1 MAKTNIAAKQAPKF
15 TYEGAPA
22 SQINAK
28 QQLRRLV
35 MAHMLWEDQF
45 YVDGQSSALMVAA
58 GVKAVKAEDVAA
70 IAIEAREKMKLRH
83 IPLWLVRCMAALPSH
98 RHVVADTLARIIQ
111 RPDELSEYVSLYWKG
126 KRQPLSAQS
135 KKGLARAFTK
145 FNEYQL
151 AKYNQDGAVKLRDV
165 LFLSHAKPLN
175 DEQAAVW
182 KRLVDGTLTTPDTWE
197 VALSAGADKGE
208 TFTRLVTEK
217 KLGGMALL
225 RNLRN
230 MMQSGVTKEFA
241 ADALAKANFS
251 RVLPFRFI
259 AAAKHVP
266 QWEDVIEPAMLN
278 AAGALAK
285 LPGKT
290 AIVVDN
296 SGSMYGTKVSA
307 KSEMDRSDAACAL
320 AILAREICEDVV
332 VVGFGSTAS
341 VIPARRGFALRDA
354 IQRGP
359 GGGTY
364 TQSALSLAAREGY
377 DRLIL
382 ITDEQSHQAISG
394 IPNTRKYVINVA
406 AYRNGIGY
414 GEFTHIDGWS
424 EAVLDY
430 IRQAEESE

>member
-1 MAKTNIAAKQAPKF
+1 MRTNTKTKHEPTL
-15 TYEGAPA
+15 TYEGARA
-22 SQINAK
+22 AQITAK
-28 QQLRRLV
+28 QQLQRLV

-45 YVDGQSSALMVAA
+45 YIDGKSAALMLAA

-70 IAIEAREKMKLRH
+70 MAVEAREKMKLRH
-83 IPLWLVRCMAALPSH
+83 VPLWLVRCMAALPSH
-98 RHVVADTLARIIQ
+98 RHVVADTLAQIIQ
-111 RPDELSEYVSLYWKG
+111 RPDELAEYVSLYWQG
-126 KRQPLSAQS
+126 KKQPLSAQS

-145 FNEYQL
+145 FDEYTL
-151 AKYNQDGAVKLRDV
+151 AKYNKDGAVKLRDV
-165 LFLSHAKPLN
+165 LFLSHAKPK
-175 DEQAAVW
+175 DAAQAALW
-182 KRLVDGTLTTPDTWE
+182 KKLVDNTLVTPDTWE
-197 VALSAGADKGE
+197 VALSSGVEKGE
-208 TFTRLVTEK
+208 AFTRLINEK

-230 MMQSGVTKEFA
+230 MQQAGVTKAFV
-241 ADALAKANFS
+241 ADALANANFK

-259 AAAKHVP
+259 AAATHVP
-266 QWEDVIEPAMLN
+266 QWEDVIEPAMLR
-278 AAGALAK
+278 AAGDLPK

-290 AIVVDN
+290 ALVIDN
-296 SGSMYGTKVSA
+296 SGSMYGTKVSK

-320 AILAREICEDVV
+320 AILAREICDDVV
-332 VVGFGSTAS
+332 VIGFGSTAA

-354 IQRGP
+354 IRRGP

-364 TQSALSLAAREGY
+364 TQMALELAAREGY

-382 ITDEQSHQAISG
+382 ITDEQSHQAVRAL
-394 IPNTRKYVINVA
+394 PNTQKYVINVA

-430 IRQAEESE
+430 IRVSEDQL